1 VHFCGSWKLGDATLK
16 KIVAMSIDDNYVW
29 PLLSLS
35 YSMWKNAEGDFE
47 ICIANVNG
55 TLSASSQEIIG
66 SVLGVMQIP
75 NRIVDAR
82 IPSDVKTD
90 SRISIA
96 AYGRLWLADNL
107 KEDFVYFDADSLA
120 FAGWQEIFTE
130 IRELKDHS
138 NYLLGALAAKTNRG
152 LNWRSEQ
159 ADTRQLCFHSTC
171 LIISWENWRTNT
183 EKFGSETWYSIG
195 KRSTELNLLAHDQ
208 DILQFMAQGD
218 FLHIREGLFELPIRP
233 TRPAP
238 IISSGSWIK
247 PWSIRDEDLPARIYE
262 DLVNHRRAG
271 GAFFLDEYSAFKTI
285 EIEFLEFLASN
296 DSKIYERVKFLR
308 SSLYTYNPPALL
320 RIKFNLISRFEGFLS
335 RFRGQKIA

>member
-1 VHFCGSWKLGDATLK
+1 
-16 KIVAMSIDDNYVW
+16 
-29 PLLSLS
+29 
-35 YSMWKNAEGDFE
+35 
-47 ICIANVNG
+47 
-55 TLSASSQEIIG
+55 
-66 SVLGVMQIP
+66 MQIP
-75 NRIVDAR
+75 NHIVDAR
-82 IPSDVKTD
+82 IPTDVKTD

-107 KEDFVYFDADSLA
+107 KEDFVYLDADSLA

-130 IRELKDHS
+130 IRELKDHP

-152 LNWRSEQ
+152 LNWKSEQ
-159 ADTRQLCFHSTC
+159 AESRQLCFNSGC

-195 KRSTELNLLAHDQ
+195 KRSAELNLLAHDQ

-218 FLHIREGLFELPIRP
+218 FLHIREGLFGLPIRP

-247 PWSIRDEDLPARIYE
+247 PWSIREENLPVRIYE
-262 DLVNHRRAG
+262 DVVNHRRAG

-285 EIEFLEFLASN
+285 EIELMN
-296 DSKIYERVKFLR
+296 YLR
-308 SSLYTYNPPALL
+308 KAGLKDIVNIENLREKLYTYKPPLL
-320 RIKFNLISRFEGFLS
+320 LKLKFSLVIKLEKFLS
-335 RFRGQKIA
+335 TFHKRKIV

>member
-1 VHFCGSWKLGDATLK
+1 
-16 KIVAMSIDDNYVW
+16 MSIDDNYVW

-107 KEDFVYFDADSLA
+107 KEDFVYLDADSLA
-120 FAGWQEIFTE
+120 FAGWQEIFKE
-130 IRELKDHS
+130 IRELKDHP

-171 LIISWENWRTNT
+171 LIISWENWHTNT
-183 EKFGSETWYSIG
+183 EKFGSESWYSIS

-233 TRPAP
+233 TRPAL

-247 PWSIRDEDLPARIYE
+247 PWSIREEHLPVRIYE
-262 DLVNHRRAG
+262 DIVNHRRAG
-271 GAFFLDEYSAFKTI
+271 GAFFLDEYTAFKSN
-285 EIEFLEFLASN
+285 EIELLNYLREVGLKNIA
-296 DSKIYERVKFLR
+296 KIENLR
-308 SSLYTYNPPALL
+308 EKLYTYKPPSLL
-320 RIKFNLISRFEGFLS
+320 MLKFSLIIKLEKFLS
-335 RFRGQKIA
+335 VFHTRKIA

>member
-1 VHFCGSWKLGDATLK
+1 MKN
-16 KIVAMSIDDNYVW
+16 IIAMSIDDNYVW

-35 YSMWKNAEGDFE
+35 FSMWKYADEEFE

-55 TLSASSQEIIG
+55 TLSASSQEIIE
-66 SVLGVMQIP
+66 SVLGVMRIP

-82 IPSDVKTD
+82 IPTDVKTD

-107 KEDFVYFDADSLA
+107 KEDFVYLDADSLA

-130 IRELKDHS
+130 IRELKDHP

-152 LNWRSEQ
+152 LNWKSEQ
-159 ADTRQLCFHSTC
+159 AESRQLCFNSGC

-195 KRSTELNLLAHDQ
+195 KRSAELNLLAHDQ
-208 DILQFMAQGD
+208 DILQFMAQGN

-247 PWSIRDEDLPARIYE
+247 PWSIREENLPVRIYE
-262 DLVNHRRAG
+262 DIVNHRRAG

>member
-1 VHFCGSWKLGDATLK
+1 MHFCGSWKLGDATLK

-90 SRISIA
+90 PRISIA
-96 AYGRLWLADNL
+96 SYGRLWLADNL

-120 FAGWQEIFTE
+120 FPGWQEIFTE
-130 IRELKDHS
+130 ISELKDHP

-152 LNWRSEQ
+152 LNWRSEL
-159 ADTRQLCFHSTC
+159 AETRQLCFHATC
-171 LIISWENWRTNT
+171 LIISWENWRTNVK
-183 EKFGSETWYSIG
+183 KFGVESWFSIA
-195 KRSTELNLLAHDQ
+195 KRSAELNLLAHDQ

-218 FLHIREGLFELPIRP
+218 FLHIREGLFELPIKP
-233 TRPAP
+233 TRPAA

-247 PWSIRDEDLPARIYE
+247 PWSIREENLSVRIYE
-262 DLVNHRRAG
+262 DIFNHRRAG
-271 GAFFLDEYSAFKTI
+271 GAYFLDEYSAFKSNEIKLLNYLHQVGSKNITHI
-285 EIEFLEFLASN
+285 EN
-296 DSKIYERVKFLR
+296 LR
-308 SSLYTYNPPALL
+308 DKLYTYRPPRLL
-320 RIKFNLISRFEGFLS
+320 KFKFHIIMKLERFLS
-335 RFRGQKIA
+335 SFHKRKIA

>member
-1 VHFCGSWKLGDATLK
+1 VGVTLK
-16 KIVAMSIDDNYVW
+16 NIVAMSIDDNYVW

-35 YSMWKNAEGDFE
+35 FSMWKNAEDDFE

-55 TLSASSQEIIG
+55 TLSANSQEIIG

-107 KEDFVYFDADSLA
+107 KEDFVYLDADSLA
-120 FAGWQEIFTE
+120 FNGWQEIFTE
-130 IRELKDHS
+130 ISELKDHP

-171 LIISWENWRTNT
+171 LIISWDNWRTNT
-183 EKFGSETWYSIG
+183 EKFGSESWYSIS
-195 KRSTELNLLAHDQ
+195 KRSNELNLLAHDQ

-247 PWSIRDEDLPARIYE
+247 PWSIREENLPVRIYE
-262 DLVNHRRAG
+262 DIVNHRRAG
-271 GAFFLDEYSAFKTI
+271 GAFFLDEYSAFKSN
-285 EIEFLEFLASN
+285 EIELLN
-296 DSKIYERVKFLR
+296 YLR
-308 SSLYTYNPPALL
+308 EVGLKNIANIENLREKLYTYKPPFLL
-320 RIKFNLISRFEGFLS
+320 ILKFSLIIKLEKFLS
-335 RFRGQKIA
+335 AFHKRKIA